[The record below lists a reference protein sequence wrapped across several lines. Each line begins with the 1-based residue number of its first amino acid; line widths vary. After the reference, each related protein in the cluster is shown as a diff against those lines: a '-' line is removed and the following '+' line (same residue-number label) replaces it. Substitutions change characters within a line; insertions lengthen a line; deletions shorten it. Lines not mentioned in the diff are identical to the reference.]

1 MHESVL
7 STLAPE
13 NWPFSLEWLPQPA
26 YMVGGAVRDAILGRT
41 REYLDLDFVI
51 PSKAVKVARAIA
63 HHYKAGFVLLDAKRQ
78 IARVVFPHATADFAQ
93 QEGNSLE
100 VDLHRRD
107 FTVNAIAYNPHTQ
120 EIIDPLQGC
129 IDLQQGILRMVS
141 PANLEDDPLRLMRGY
156 RQAAQ
161 LGFTIE
167 PATQAA
173 IRSLASHI
181 SKVAAERVRVEIG
194 YLLANSQGTP
204 WITSAWEDGL
214 IALFFK
220 NATRESLIKLAAV
233 DNAAALLTQ
242 NWPQLGTQLQEYVR
256 DRIKTTWLGI
266 AKLACL
272 VNPNPELAEIELQ
285 ELTYSRAEIRG
296 VTTALKLLPQFQVV
310 DMSLREQYFLFH
322 DADMVFPAAAVLA
335 VAVDNLVEAMSGDKP
350 LHTAVAT
357 TEQTKARGCQVLAPL
372 INRYLNSDDLVAHP
386 TALVS
391 GKELII
397 ALDIPASA
405 IIGQLLR
412 EIGVAQAEGK
422 VSTPTE
428 AIAFARQLL
437 ET

>member
-1 MHESVL
+1 MHESFP
-7 STLAPE
+7 STLAAE
-13 NWPFSLEWLPQPA
+13 NWPFSLEFLPEPA

-51 PSKAVKVARAIA
+51 PYKAVKVARAIA

-120 EIIDPLQGC
+120 EIIDPLQGSV
-129 IDLQQGILRMVS
+129 DLQQGILRMIS

-214 IALFFK
+214 LTPLFK
-220 NATRESLIKLAAV
+220 NATRESLLKLAAV
-233 DNAAALLTQ
+233 DNAAALLTE
-242 NWPQLGTQLQEYVR
+242 NWPELGTQLQEYVR

-266 AKLACL
+266 AKLASL

-296 VTTALKLLPQFQVV
+296 VTTALKLLPQFQIV

-322 DADMVFPAAAVLA
+322 DADIVFPATVVLA
-335 VAVDNLVEAMSGDKP
+335 VAVDNFVESMSGDKP
-350 LHTAVAT
+350 LHTAVAI
-357 TEQTKARGCQVLAPL
+357 TEETKQRRFLVWASL
-372 INRYLNSDDLVAHP
+372 INRYLNPDDLVAHP
-386 TALVS
+386 TPLVS

-397 ALDIPASA
+397 ALNIPASA
-405 IIGQLLR
+405 IIGELLR

-422 VSTPTE
+422 VSTPIE
-428 AIAFARQLL
+428 AIALARQLL
-437 ET
+437 EG